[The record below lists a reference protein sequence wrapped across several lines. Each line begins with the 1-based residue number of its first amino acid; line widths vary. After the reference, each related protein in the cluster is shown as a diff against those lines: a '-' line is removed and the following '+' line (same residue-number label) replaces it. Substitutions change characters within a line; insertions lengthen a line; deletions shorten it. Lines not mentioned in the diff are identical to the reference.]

1 MGSHDK
7 MSLACLNNSTGKQIL
22 EICGARSTEYL
33 TMENGEKLNAEL
45 LLEPIVKLSM
55 RGEKIV
61 HQVQSQQTKE
71 RELIVQ
77 FFEYWS
83 KLLV

>member
-1 MGSHDK
+1 
-7 MSLACLNNSTGKQIL
+7 
-22 EICGARSTEYL
+22 
-33 TMENGEKLNAEL
+33 MENGEKLNAEL